1 MGKVDK
7 SSNGTDKSVKSGKD
21 ANALTQI
28 LNGEFLT
35 KSFVLNNLP
44 YIFFILLLLIVFV
57 AKGYYVK
64 QLNDEI
70 EINERELN
78 QNAADFTVVKTK
90 LEEETKR
97 YKLVEKLQERELKE
111 SLNATK
117 VIRIKKWLNEQE

>member
-1 MGKVDK
+1 MSKAERSSSGTEK
-7 SSNGTDKSVKSGKD
+7 SAKRGKD

-44 YIFFILLLLIVFV
+44 YIFFIILLLIVFV

-64 QLNDEI
+64 QLNDDI
-70 EINERELN
+70 KINEEELN
-78 QNAADFTVVKTK
+78 QNAADFIEVKTK

-97 YKLVEKLQERELKE
+97 YKLLEKLEDRQLKE

-117 VIRIKKWLNEQE
+117 VIRIKKQ

>member
-1 MGKVDK
+1 MGKNK
-7 SSNGTDKSVKSGKD
+7 HNEKGAQKD
-21 ANALTQI
+21 ASKEREANALTQI

-44 YIFFILLLLIVFV
+44 YIFFILLLLIAFV

-70 EINERELN
+70 RSNQSELN
-78 QNAADFTVVKTK
+78 QNAADYIDFKTQM
-90 LEEETKR
+90 ESETRR
-97 YKLVEKLQERELKE
+97 YKLVERLKDRELKE

-117 VIRIKKWLNEQE
+117 VIRINKIEQ

>member
-1 MGKVDK
+1 MGKADK
-7 SSNGTDKSVKSGKD
+7 SSGGTNKSAKLGKD

-57 AKGYYVK
+57 AKGYYMK
-64 QLNDEI
+64 QLSDEI
-70 EINERELN
+70 KINETELN
-78 QNAADFTVVKTK
+78 QNAAEYIEAKTK

-97 YKLVEKLQERELKE
+97 YKLVEKLKERELKE

-117 VIRIKKWLNEQE
+117 VIRIKK

>member
-1 MGKVDK
+1 MSKAEK
-7 SSNGTDKSVKSGKD
+7 SSSGAEKSAKRGKD
-21 ANALTQI
+21 TNALTQI

-44 YIFFILLLLIVFV
+44 YIFFIILLLIVFV

-70 EINERELN
+70 KINEAELN
-78 QNAADFTVVKTK
+78 QNAADFIEAKSK

-97 YKLVEKLQERELKE
+97 YKLLEKLEDRQLKE

-117 VIRIKKWLNEQE
+117 VIRIKKQ

>member
-21 ANALTQI
+21 VNALTQI

-70 EINERELN
+70 KINETELN
-78 QNAADFTVVKTK
+78 QNAAEYIEDKTK

-97 YKLVEKLQERELKE
+97 YKLVEKLKDCELKE

-117 VIRIKKWLNEQE
+117 VIRIKK

>member
-70 EINERELN
+70 KINETELN
-78 QNAADFTVVKTK
+78 QNAAEYIEAKTK

-97 YKLVEKLQERELKE
+97 YKLVENLQERELKE

-117 VIRIKKWLNEQE
+117 VIRIKK

>member
-7 SSNGTDKSVKSGKD
+7 STNGTDKSVKSGKD

-64 QLNDEI
+64 QINDEI
-70 EINERELN
+70 KINEIELN
-78 QNAADFTVVKTK
+78 QNAADYIEAKTK

-111 SLNATK
+111 SMNATK
-117 VIRIKKWLNEQE
+117 VIRIKK

>member
-7 SSNGTDKSVKSGKD
+7 SSNGTHKSVKSGKD

-70 EINERELN
+70 KINETELN
-78 QNAADFTVVKTK
+78 QNAAEYIEAKTK

-97 YKLVEKLQERELKE
+97 YKLVEKLKDRELKE

-117 VIRIKKWLNEQE
+117 VIRIKK

>member
-70 EINERELN
+70 KINETELN
-78 QNAADFTVVKTK
+78 QNAAEYIEAKTK

-111 SLNATK
+111 SMNATK
-117 VIRIKKWLNEQE
+117 VIRIKK

>member
-7 SSNGTDKSVKSGKD
+7 LSSGTDKSVKSGKD
-21 ANALTQI
+21 TNALTQI

-64 QLNDEI
+64 QINDEI
-70 EINERELN
+70 KINETELN
-78 QNAADFTVVKTK
+78 QNAADYIEAKTK

-117 VIRIKKWLNEQE
+117 VIRIKK

>member
-1 MGKVDK
+1 MGKNK
-7 SSNGTDKSVKSGKD
+7 HTEKGAQKD
-21 ANALTQI
+21 AGKGRDSNALTQI

-64 QLNDEI
+64 QLNTDI
-70 EINERELN
+70 RNNQSELN
-78 QNAADFTVVKTK
+78 QNAADYIDFKTQ
-90 LEEETKR
+90 LESETRR
-97 YKLVEKLQERELKE
+97 YKLVERLKERELKE

-117 VIRIKKWLNEQE
+117 VIRINKNTNEQ

>member
-64 QLNDEI
+64 QLSDEI
-70 EINERELN
+70 KINETELN
-78 QNAADFTVVKTK
+78 QNAAEYIEAKTK

-97 YKLVEKLQERELKE
+97 YKLVEKLKDRELKE

-117 VIRIKKWLNEQE
+117 VIRIKK

>member
-7 SSNGTDKSVKSGKD
+7 SSSGTDKSVKSGKD
-21 ANALTQI
+21 ANAVTQI
-28 LNGEFLT
+28 INGEFLT

-64 QLNDEI
+64 QINDEI

-78 QNAADFTVVKTK
+78 QNAADFTESKTK

-117 VIRIKKWLNEQE
+117 VIRIKKWPNEQE

>member
-7 SSNGTDKSVKSGKD
+7 SSNGTHKSVKSGKD

-64 QLNDEI
+64 QINDEI

-78 QNAADFTVVKTK
+78 QNAADFTESKTK

-117 VIRIKKWLNEQE
+117 VIRIKK

>member
-35 KSFVLNNLP
+35 KSFVLNNLS

-70 EINERELN
+70 KINETELN
-78 QNAADFTVVKTK
+78 QNAAEYIEAKTK

-117 VIRIKKWLNEQE
+117 VIRIKK

>member
-64 QLNDEI
+64 QINDEI
-70 EINERELN
+70 KINEIELN
-78 QNAADFTVVKTK
+78 QNAADYIEVKTK

-111 SLNATK
+111 SMNATK
-117 VIRIKKWLNEQE
+117 VIRIKK

>member
-21 ANALTQI
+21 SNALTQI

-70 EINERELN
+70 KINETELN
-78 QNAADFTVVKTK
+78 QNAAEYIEAKTK

-97 YKLVEKLQERELKE
+97 YKLVENLQERELKE

-117 VIRIKKWLNEQE
+117 VIRIKK

>member
-7 SSNGTDKSVKSGKD
+7 SSSGTDKSVKSGKD
-21 ANALTQI
+21 VNALTQI

-44 YIFFILLLLIVFV
+44 YIFFIILLLIVFV

-70 EINERELN
+70 KINEIELN
-78 QNAADFTVVKTK
+78 QNAAEFIESKTK

-111 SLNATK
+111 SMNATK
-117 VIRIKKWLNEQE
+117 VIRIKK

>member
-1 MGKVDK
+1 MSKAERSSSGTEK
-7 SSNGTDKSVKSGKD
+7 SAKRGKD

-44 YIFFILLLLIVFV
+44 YIFFIILLLIVFV

-70 EINERELN
+70 KINEAELN
-78 QNAADFTVVKTK
+78 QNTADFIEVKTK

-97 YKLVEKLQERELKE
+97 YKLLEKLEDRELKE

-117 VIRIKKWLNEQE
+117 VIRIKKPSNE

>member
-64 QLNDEI
+64 QLSDEI
-70 EINERELN
+70 KINETELN
-78 QNAADFTVVKTK
+78 QNAAEYIEAKTK
-90 LEEETKR
+90 LEEGTKR
-97 YKLVEKLQERELKE
+97 YKLVEKLQERQLKE
-111 SLNATK
+111 SMNATK
-117 VIRIKKWLNEQE
+117 VIRIKK

>member
-64 QLNDEI
+64 QLGDEI
-70 EINERELN
+70 KINETELN
-78 QNAADFTVVKTK
+78 QNAAEYIEAKTQ

-117 VIRIKKWLNEQE
+117 VIRIKK

>member
-7 SSNGTDKSVKSGKD
+7 SSNGTDRSVKSGKD

-64 QLNDEI
+64 QINDEI

-78 QNAADFTVVKTK
+78 QNAADFTESKTK

-117 VIRIKKWLNEQE
+117 VIRIKK

>member
-64 QLNDEI
+64 QINDEI

-78 QNAADFTVVKTK
+78 QNAADFIEAKTK

-97 YKLVEKLQERELKE
+97 YKLVEKLKERELKE

-117 VIRIKKWLNEQE
+117 VIRIKK

>member
-70 EINERELN
+70 KINETELN
-78 QNAADFTVVKTK
+78 QNAAEYIEAKTK

-111 SLNATK
+111 ALNATK
-117 VIRIKKWLNEQE
+117 VIRIKK

>member
-7 SSNGTDKSVKSGKD
+7 SSNWTDKSVKSGKD

-64 QLNDEI
+64 QINDEI

-78 QNAADFTVVKTK
+78 QNAADFTESKTK

-117 VIRIKKWLNEQE
+117 VIRIKK